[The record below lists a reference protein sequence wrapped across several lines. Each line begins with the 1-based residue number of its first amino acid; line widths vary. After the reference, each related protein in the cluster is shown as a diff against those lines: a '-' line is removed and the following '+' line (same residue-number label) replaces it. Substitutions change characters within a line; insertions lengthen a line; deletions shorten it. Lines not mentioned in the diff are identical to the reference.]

1 MPYRPK
7 RDGIDKGRER
17 RVVSVGPDFL
27 RDIFAFRLQLSDGAG
42 PREICPPAMTAR
54 DGAADLRLIHCLRRG
69 EAAKVVEIVNSQ
81 SDDGQRDKAAP
92 YPHGEGAG
100 FERVHCALN
109 KFCATRHFVV
119 ARLCPRRSLANWRR
133 SFR

>member
-1 MPYRPK
+1 MRFYRPK

-17 RVVSVGPDFL
+17 RVVRVGPNFL
-27 RDIFAFRLQLSDGAG
+27 RDIFSVRLQLSDGAG

-81 SDDGQRDKAAP
+81 SDDG
-92 YPHGEGAG
+92 
-100 FERVHCALN
+100 
-109 KFCATRHFVV
+109 
-119 ARLCPRRSLANWRR
+119 
-133 SFR
+133 

>member
-1 MPYRPK
+1 MRLYRPE

-27 RDIFAFRLQLSDGAG
+27 CDIFAVRLQLSDGAG
-42 PREICPPAMTAR
+42 AHEIGLPAMAAR
-54 DGAADLRLIHCLRRG
+54 DGAADLRLIHCLRCG
-69 EAAKVVEIVNSQ
+69 EAAKIVKIVNRE

-109 KFCATRHFVV
+109 KFCATRHFVG
-119 ARLCPRRSLANWRR
+119 ARLCPRRSLAN
-133 SFR
+133 